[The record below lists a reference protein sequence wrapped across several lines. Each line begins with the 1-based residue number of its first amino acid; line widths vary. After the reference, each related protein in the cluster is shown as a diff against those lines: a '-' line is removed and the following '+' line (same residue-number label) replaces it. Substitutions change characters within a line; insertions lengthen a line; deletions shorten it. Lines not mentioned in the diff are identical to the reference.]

1 LTDALVAQAYY
12 DTYKFSHDANTKV
25 SAAPPKI
32 LFLVSHLSSGGA
44 QEIMADLAAGLTTRG
59 FEVELRAL
67 YPISHSP
74 PADGRVQW
82 VCILDKKPNSIL
94 GMLRLLWAM
103 LRALRQSRP
112 CAIISGM
119 PAANVAAVLASK
131 LSAVNSRLI
140 ITHHSPIE
148 THNAAINFFDG
159 WLGGSRIV
167 TAVVCVSNVV
177 AASLHKK
184 SGAYLAKRRTIHNA
198 LPPHIEELLSELA
211 SRRNNRG
218 AASRTIV
225 ATGRLTQQKNYPVLL
240 RAAVHLA
247 DVNIQIIGGGE
258 DEIELKA
265 LARTIG
271 VSNRVHFLGRRTRED
286 TLNLLAAGD
295 IFVQPSLFEGHSLA
309 LIEAAKLNL
318 PLVVSDLPVQAES
331 VTTSDG
337 TLCGLMVDPNDD
349 RALAHEISRLLDDP
363 DYYSEWVARSRRL
376 GESIH
381 FDAMLD
387 AYEELLH

>member
-1 LTDALVAQAYY
+1 
-12 DTYKFSHDANTKV
+12 V
-25 SAAPPKI
+25 SATLPKI
-32 LFLVSHLSSGGA
+32 LFLVSHLPSAGT
-44 QEIMADLAAGLTTRG
+44 QEIMSDLATGLTNRG

-67 YPISHSP
+67 YPISHSSFTN
-74 PADGRVQW
+74 GGLQW
-82 VCILDKKPNSIL
+82 VCILDKKPRFIF
-94 GMLRLLWAM
+94 GMLRLLWTM
-103 LRALRQSRP
+103 LRDLRKSRP
-112 CAIISGM
+112 YAIISGM
-119 PAANVAAVLASK
+119 PAANVSAILASK
-131 LSAVNSRLI
+131 LSSVNSRLI

-148 THNAAINFFDG
+148 THNVAINFFDG
-159 WLGGSRIV
+159 WLGGSRTV

-184 SGAYLAKRRTIHNA
+184 SGAYLAKCRTIHNA
-198 LPPHIEELLSELA
+198 LPPHIEDLLSELA
-211 SRRNNRG
+211 SRRNNRS
-218 AASRTIV
+218 ADSRTVV
-225 ATGRLTQQKNYPVLL
+225 ATGRLAQQKNYPVLL
-240 RAAVHLA
+240 RAAVRLVN
-247 DVNIQIIGGGE
+247 VNIQIIGSGE
-258 DEIELKA
+258 DESELKA
-265 LARTIG
+265 LARAIG
-271 VSNRVHFLGRRTRED
+271 VSDRVHFLGRRTRED
-286 TLNLLAAGD
+286 TLKLLAAGD

-349 RALAHEISRLLDDP
+349 RALALEISRLLDDP
-363 DYYSEWVARSRRL
+363 DYYSKWVARSRYL